1 MNMCFINSN
10 DTLITLFT
18 SKTKEKRICTETAT
32 IYALKYSDKRLTT
45 INARALWISF

>member
-10 DTLITLFT
+10 DTLINLFT

-32 IYALKYSDKRLTT
+32 IYALKLDK
-45 INARALWISF
+45 S

>member
-18 SKTKEKRICTETAT
+18 SKTKEKE
-32 IYALKYSDKRLTT
+32 YAQKLRQFM
-45 INARALWISF
+45 R

>member
-32 IYALKYSDKRLTT
+32 IYALKYLDKRLIP
-45 INARALWISF
+45 INAGALWISF